1 MCSKAS
7 CGIENFEFIV
17 CEQVQVNP
25 DNSWTMSMLTFS
37 CKLNTLHKETLHWNH
52 CILGKPDMLILYSW
66 MKNLTFQNR
75 YSPSSCFLYVFENC
89 IINKR
94 IEVCTWEIIKLW
106 VSRSH
111 GVMTV
116 VCWIYTTITS
126 RHVLVCLHA
135 LLPVAID
142 WQQRRRMCLKHS
154 SIGYVCSGLAMGL
167 AVHSWNLY
175 SL

>member
-7 CGIENFEFIV
+7 CAIENFEFIV

-52 CILGKPDMLILYSW
+52 CILGKPDMLILCSW

-75 YSPSSCFLYVFENC
+75 YSPSSCFLYAFENC

-94 IEVCTWEIIKLW
+94 IEVCTWEIVKLW

-126 RHVLVCLHA
+126 HHVLVSCSLA
-135 LLPVAID
+135 SNEVLLWDPHRVPWLWHVILMHLKEMGHSLSVHFP
-142 WQQRRRMCLKHS
+142 WQ
-154 SIGYVCSGLAMGL
+154 GE
-167 AVHSWNLY
+167 N
-175 SL
+175 